1 MTTPRDNLLRTLR
14 RQGFETVPLDISLCP
29 SQVEAFK
36 KRFGHDDYLSWFKV
50 PHRFAGVPMNPGY
63 RDGRALYRRE
73 TLPEGASIDVFGV
86 GHSAQPGC
94 YHMTR
99 MHHPL
104 AGEPSLQEVLDYPMP
119 ELAPDAEKQVK
130 AHADEVH
137 AQGLAVMGG
146 MACTIWE
153 IAWYIRSME
162 GLMTDMMTDDERA
175 AAHFDKIM
183 RNGILRVKVYAKAGV
198 DIIQLGDDIGM
209 QGSIMMSTE
218 LWRKWIKPRTAA
230 IIRAGREIK
239 PDLLFFYHSCGF
251 ITPFIEE
258 LIGIGIDILNPVQ
271 PECMDFDE
279 VHKLVRGRASFWGTI
294 GTQSTLPFG
303 TPDDVRAVVRSRLD
317 RCGKDGGIVIAPTH
331 LVEPEVPWENI
342 EAMAEAAREYRG

>member
-14 RQGFETVPLDISLCP
+14 RQGFETVPLDIAMCP

-36 KRFGHDDYLSWFKV
+36 KRFGHEDYLSWFKV
-50 PHRFAGVPMNPGY
+50 QFRFADVSMKPGY
-63 RDGRALYRRE
+63 TDGRALYKRE
-73 TLPEGASIDVFGV
+73 TLPEGTTIDVFGV

-94 YHMTR
+94 FHMTH

-104 AGEPSLQEVLDYPMP
+104 AGDPSLQEVRDYPMP
-119 ELAPDAEKQVK
+119 VPAADADVEVR
-130 AHADEVH
+130 AHTDALHE
-137 AQGLAVMGG
+137 QGLAVMGC

-162 GLMTDMMTDDERA
+162 DLMMDMMTDDERA
-175 AAHFDKIM
+175 VVHFDKVM
-183 RNGILRVKVYAKAGV
+183 NTSLERVKVFARAGV

-209 QGSIMMSTE
+209 QQNIMMSMD

-230 IIRAGREIK
+230 IIQAGRAIK
-239 PDLLFFYHSCGF
+239 PDLMFFYHSCGY
-251 ITPFIEE
+251 ITPFIDE
-258 LIGIGIDILNPVQ
+258 LIEIGIDILNPIQ
-271 PECMDFDE
+271 PECMDFDA

-303 TPDDVRAVVRSRLD
+303 TPDEVRAVVRSRLE
-317 RCGKDGGIVIAPTH
+317 RCGKTGGIVIAPTH
-331 LVEPEVPWENI
+331 LVEPEVPWDNLQ
-342 EAMAEAAREYRG
+342 AMAEAAWEFRA

>member
-1 MTTPRDNLLRTLR
+1 MAYNYKLKNRQRPDKSMTTPRDNLLRTLR

-183 RNGILRVKVYAKAGV
+183 RNGILRVKVYAKAGEPWGQT
-198 DIIQLGDDIGM
+198 ICSPSA
-209 QGSIMMSTE
+209 GS
-218 LWRKWIKPRTAA
+218 
-230 IIRAGREIK
+230 
-239 PDLLFFYHSCGF
+239 
-251 ITPFIEE
+251 
-258 LIGIGIDILNPVQ
+258 
-271 PECMDFDE
+271 
-279 VHKLVRGRASFWGTI
+279 
-294 GTQSTLPFG
+294 
-303 TPDDVRAVVRSRLD
+303 VRSPEGTRL
-317 RCGKDGGIVIAPTH
+317 P
-331 LVEPEVPWENI
+331 LL
-342 EAMAEAAREYRG
+342 